1 MVIIS
6 NIIMVRKTKKWITFH
21 IGAFDSM
28 GIERGQA
35 LQNIDELLHFNQ
47 AAKKSAASGQTS
59 LFGSGSAE
67 LMSLR
72 LKPGPAAHKRHM
84 LLWEKELLG
93 LYVSDHPFR
102 PYAQRIGGAIPPI
115 KNLLAEMDH
124 PSNPKVKVAGII
136 SSVQKVFTKKG
147 DPMLFVTLEDLN
159 DKIEMLVFNKTL
171 VRFESILQENK
182 VVLAGGRLSGKEGDA
197 KIICDAVREL

>member
-1 MVIIS
+1 
-6 NIIMVRKTKKWITFH
+6 
-21 IGAFDSM
+21 
-28 GIERGQA
+28 
-35 LQNIDELLHFNQ
+35 
-47 AAKKSAASGQTS
+47 
-59 LFGSGSAE
+59 
-67 LMSLR
+67 
-72 LKPGPAAHKRHM
+72 
-84 LLWEKELLG
+84 
-93 LYVSDHPFR
+93 
-102 PYAQRIGGAIPPI
+102 
-115 KNLLAEMDH
+115 
-124 PSNPKVKVAGII
+124 VKVAGII